1 MKTVIIP
8 LVAEDRSAIVAAR
21 NKTNEIIVFL
31 ALASTEKP
39 FFAGSSDMD

>member
-1 MKTVIIP
+1 MKTVILP
-8 LVAEDRSAIVAAR
+8 LVAENRSAIVVAR

-39 FFAGSSDMD
+39 FFTGSSDKD